1 MVEVSGVVPCA
12 LEAWEGV
19 EVAAVAVT
27 AQHLTK
33 VTPEGVVLE
42 AEGATTETNSNS
54 CGKFIRVH
62 ADSFQIGGHTYLARG
77 PTHLITQ
84 SQLHMHMRYF

>member
-1 MVEVSGVVPCA
+1 MVEVSGVVLCA

-19 EVAAVAVT
+19 VQVAVAVT

-42 AEGATTETNSNS
+42 AEGATTETNS

-62 ADSFQIGGHTYLARG
+62 ADSFQTDGHTYLLG
-77 PTHLITQ
+77 GQPI
-84 SQLHMHMRYF
+84 